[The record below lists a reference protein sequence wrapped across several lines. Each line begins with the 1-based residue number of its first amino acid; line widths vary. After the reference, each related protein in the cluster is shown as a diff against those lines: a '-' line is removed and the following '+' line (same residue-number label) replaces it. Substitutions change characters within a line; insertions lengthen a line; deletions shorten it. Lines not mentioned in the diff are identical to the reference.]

1 MSGGANVM
9 RSVLVAIVILSALC
23 GAAAAD
29 PVAEGLAFF
38 REYERRS
45 AQFDASLTEL
55 YADDALI
62 RSRRVTGSTT
72 REMSFRGDQWK
83 QMIKLAMPVAKM
95 RGDTN
100 SYSNVSA
107 RQSGGDVIVT
117 AQRYSELK
125 RYTSPLTLVL
135 RKSREGAWRIVEER
149 SETQP

>member
-1 MSGGANVM
+1 
-9 RSVLVAIVILSALC
+9 VILIWSAFC
-23 GAAAAD
+23 GVAAAD
-29 PVAEGLAFF
+29 PVAEGLALF

-45 AQFDASLTEL
+45 AQFDATLTEL

-62 RSRRVTGSTT
+62 LSRRVTGSTA
-72 REMSFRGDQWK
+72 RELSFRGDQWK
-83 QMIKLAMPVAKM
+83 QMIRLGMPVAKL

-100 SYSNVSA
+100 RYTNVSA
-107 RQSGGDVIVT
+107 RQFGSDVIVT

-135 RKSREGAWRIVEER
+135 RRSGDGAWKIVEES